1 MEEKYIRF
9 AADKLT
15 RAGFADIQYVSDDE
29 QGADILATA
38 KSGAHVCIKCVY
50 TDKPVTANA
59 VNEAYQ
65 AKKAYGCNAAMV
77 ITNSTFTEKAE
88 EFAGKAKVSLKA
100 GVEMAVQR
108 TTIEKA
114 PLKPAAAQNTQVCPL
129 CRSSIDKK
137 AKICPVCGKK
147 VKKPLYKRGW
157 FVVLMVLLVVAA
169 IGNSMGGSETTSTKS
184 SEGAAD
190 NVFSGDVS
198 SKGSSDVT
206 EVLPQ
211 EIDLSNYAAVT
222 SRNLY
227 SYAEYMIGE
236 NVVTL
241 VNVSDVSGKELKVKF
256 ADNDTFYFNF
266 VFVFDDRDALKGIR
280 ESDTVAVSGNIKSVS
295 MNGSVTVSDCA
306 IVGIGGMPEDSK
318 MKNPIGDS
326 SVVVSEYKKLAEEKA
341 AIEKAAQEEKAAQAK
356 AEYIASC
363 ETLVYSDVSRNPEQF
378 KGKATKV
385 SGTVI
390 QVQEMTLLGT
400 TSVVLRVDAGNDNIW
415 YITYTRPEGESRILE
430 DDWITC
436 YGECEGVESYTTVL
450 GSQITIPSMKMK
462 YYE

>member
-1 MEEKYIRF
+1 MNEKYIRF
-9 AADKLT
+9 AADKLG
-15 RAGFADIQYVSDDE
+15 RAGFTDIQYVSDDE

-114 PLKPAAAQNTQVCPL
+114 QLKPAATQNTQICPL

-157 FVVLMVLLVVAA
+157 FGVMIAFLV
-169 IGNSMGGSETTSTKS
+169 IGFVGSVFDSSDGGQDSTYTAEHLENAENTVRKEQTEESDPVETL
-184 SEGAAD
+184 
-190 NVFSGDVS
+190 DVS
-198 SKGSSDVT
+198 EYSVVTANDLYNYGQYMIDEKIVTLTQISDKSGSS
-206 EVLPQ
+206 
-211 EIDLSNYAAVT
+211 
-222 SRNLY
+222 
-227 SYAEYMIGE
+227 
-236 NVVTL
+236 
-241 VNVSDVSGKELKVKF
+241 LKTKF
-256 ADNDTFYFNF
+256 PENDTFYFNF
-266 VFVFDDRDALKGIR
+266 VFEFSDRNKIKEIDEGNTLSIAGTIKDVSSR
-280 ESDTVAVSGNIKSVS
+280 NTV
-295 MNGSVTVSDCA
+295 TLSDCA
-306 IVGIGGMPEDSK
+306 VVGINEIPDDIIT
-318 MKNPIGDS
+318 KNDIS
-326 SVVVSEYKKLAEEKA
+326 ASAEVVAEYKRLADEKV
-341 AIEKAAQEEKAAQAK
+341 AQEQADQAAREAQAK
-356 AEYIASC
+356 ADYIASC
-363 ETLVYSDVSRNPEQF
+363 KTLVYSDVSRNPEQF
-378 KGKATKV
+378 KGEATKV

-390 QVQEMTLLGT
+390 QVQETTILGT
-400 TSVVLRVDAGNDNIW
+400 TSVILRVDAGNDNIW

-436 YGECEGVESYTTVL
+436 YGECEGVKSYKTVL